1 MHRLPSDVAVRC
13 SRRSRR
19 AAVIVPASGSRT
31 MRPSASEP
39 CASDGICC
47 LPEGP
52 DGTDAPIPASDYRSR
67 SADGRIHRRLTP
79 VSHAG
84 AGRGAPPLAGSHRRS
99 GGKKR
104 PVRTGPVSGEVP
116 QRRGTDAPAAHAAQ
130 TPSSK
135 LCVAFL
141 ACCEKRGPAPMRR
154 ADQASAYDQVSDRAD
169 GFPGKITLRQ
179 GDNGVEHDAATSF
192 SQRKACDG
200 GYRRD
205 VARQLVRFRGAHGHD
220 AGRRRKLGEPRRFR
234 MGRAC
239 ERHGIRFA
247 CGRVSPIG
255 GNGSDPP

>member
-13 SRRSRR
+13 SRRSHR
-19 AAVIVPASGSRT
+19 ATVIVPASGSRT

-79 VSHAG
+79 VSHTG
-84 AGRGAPPLAGSHRRS
+84 AGRGAPPFAGSHRRS

-135 LCVAFL
+135 LYVAFL

-179 GDNGVEHDAATSF
+179 GDNGWSTM
-192 SQRKACDG
+192 QR
-200 GYRRD
+200 
-205 VARQLVRFRGAHGHD
+205 
-220 AGRRRKLGEPRRFR
+220 
-234 MGRAC
+234 
-239 ERHGIRFA
+239 
-247 CGRVSPIG
+247 RVSVNGRHVMVDIEETSPG
-255 GNGSDPP
+255 SWSASAEHMGTTLVVAGNSANRAASEWAVRANATASDSPADASRP